1 MKTLFI
7 FILSA
12 FILSFMP
19 SCNATKKATAFVQK
33 HCPDSSIKANDDGT
47 FTVSI
52 SCENLYNT
60 EQLQKYIVSGKIVYD
75 VANAELHVTG
85 VSKQSV
91 PDILAILK
99 AIVSGVKK

>member
-7 FILSA
+7 AILSA

-19 SCNATKKATAFVQK
+19 SCNATKQATSFVQK
-33 HCPDSSIKANDDGT
+33 HCPDSRITANDNGT

-60 EQLQKYIVSGKIVYD
+60 DQLQKYIVSGRITYD

-91 PDILAILK
+91 PDIIGILK
-99 AIVSGVKK
+99 AIMAGVKK